1 VRTDSMNPKA
11 PTTDAIAIARRFVAV
26 IRAEGAAP

>member
-1 VRTDSMNPKA
+1 VRIDSMNPKT
-11 PTTDAIAIARRFVAV
+11 PTSGPIAIARAFVAV

>member
-1 VRTDSMNPKA
+1 MNPKT
-11 PTTDAIAIARRFVAV
+11 PTSGPIAIARAFVAV